1 MNPNDVVTSAMK
13 QPQNRALLILLSAE
27 SVMVICFLELGR
39 VLQTPNYAD
48 WTDLPIIKCGVIWSN
63 INII

>member
-27 SVMVICFLELGR
+27 SVMVFFLLELWR
-39 VLQTPNYAD
+39 VLLTPNYA
-48 WTDLPIIKCGVIWSN
+48 G
-63 INII
+63 